1 MGGCGQRRRVVTFLS
16 GEIAAMQPMHRQVF
30 LLATAQALFQIVSV
44 LVMTIGGLAGSIL
57 APSPEWATA
66 PIAAMFL
73 GTAVSTVPASIWMT
87 RVGRRIGFI
96 AGAGLGTLG
105 GLLAATGMLTSSLTL
120 LCLGTFLAGT
130 YQGFAQFYRFAAA
143 EVASSAFKPRA
154 ISLVLAGGVV
164 AALVGPL
171 LARLGGDLLQP
182 AYTASFLFLAVT
194 SLLAVGVLWG
204 VNVPRSVD
212 TAEDKAAAR
221 PLKDIVRQ
229 PTYLVAL
236 FGAVTGYGVMIL
248 AMTATPLAMVHHN
261 HGLGATATVIQLHV
275 LGMFL
280 PSFFTGSLIARFG
293 VLRIMFAGIVLLTG
307 HVLFSLSGTGFYSFT
322 AALILLG
329 VGWNFLYVGG
339 TNLLTRTY
347 HTAEKGKAQAT
358 NDLTIFLVGLL
369 ASLSAGVLQNT
380 IGWQSL
386 NLAMLPW
393 LALAALAIIWLGRKG
408 DPAAVAAVA

>member
-1 MGGCGQRRRVVTFLS
+1 
-16 GEIAAMQPMHRQVF
+16 MQPMHRQVF

-96 AGAGLGTLG
+96 AGASLGTLG
-105 GLLAATGMLTSSLTL
+105 GLIAAAGMFTSSLTL

-143 EVASSAFKPRA
+143 EVASDAFKPRA

-171 LARLGGDLLQP
+171 LARIGGDLLQP
-182 AYTASFLFLAVT
+182 AYTASFLFLALA
-194 SLLAVGVLWG
+194 SALAVGVLLG

-221 PLKDIVRQ
+221 SLRDIVRQ

-293 VLRIMFAGIVLLTG
+293 VLRIMFTGIVP
-307 HVLFSLSGTGFYSFT
+307 S
-322 AALILLG
+322 
-329 VGWNFLYVGG
+329 
-339 TNLLTRTY
+339 
-347 HTAEKGKAQAT
+347 
-358 NDLTIFLVGLL
+358 
-369 ASLSAGVLQNT
+369 
-380 IGWQSL
+380 
-386 NLAMLPW
+386 LPW
-393 LALAALAIIWLGRKG
+393 RSFGSAELGPSQLRRG
-408 DPAAVAAVA
+408 RRMPRRAPAMTLRSLHHCRRGSDGTTRQLSL